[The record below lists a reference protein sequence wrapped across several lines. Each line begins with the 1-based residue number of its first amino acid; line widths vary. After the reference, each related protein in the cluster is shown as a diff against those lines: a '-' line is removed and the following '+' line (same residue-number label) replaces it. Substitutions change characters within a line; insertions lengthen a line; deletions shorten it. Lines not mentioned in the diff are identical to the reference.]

1 MSLHV
6 TNKHARMSQ
15 KKSPL
20 VSDIPSMIQGH
31 LQKHPNGQRVRKFMP
46 FKLLLPSTFS
56 DRGVLRNVLK
66 NLKCSLGLRP
76 NSKPISTCDISE
88 CLIRETSQSLS
99 SYIPAQKP
107 SKRKTLKPKSCGTIG
122 AFVGKRIFLNAPGFQ
137 SIISLT
143 HIGLQVK
150 PILSN

>member
-1 MSLHV
+1 
-6 TNKHARMSQ
+6 MSQ
-15 KKSPL
+15 KNSPS

-46 FKLLLPSTFS
+46 FKLRLPSTFS

-88 CLIRETSQSLS
+88 CLIRETSQSLYRSMVHGS
-99 SYIPAQKP
+99 SYVPAQKS

-137 SIISLT
+137 FVISLT

-150 PILSN
+150 TILSN

>member
-1 MSLHV
+1 M

-15 KKSPL
+15 KNSPS
-20 VSDIPSMIQGH
+20 VSDIPSMIHRH

-46 FKLLLPSTFS
+46 FKLFQTPTSLYIFRP
-56 DRGVLRNVLK
+56 RVLRNVLK

-88 CLIRETSQSLS
+88 CLTRETSQSLS

-137 SIISLT
+137 FVISFFSTLVCNSK
-143 HIGLQVK
+143 Q
-150 PILSN
+150 ILSN